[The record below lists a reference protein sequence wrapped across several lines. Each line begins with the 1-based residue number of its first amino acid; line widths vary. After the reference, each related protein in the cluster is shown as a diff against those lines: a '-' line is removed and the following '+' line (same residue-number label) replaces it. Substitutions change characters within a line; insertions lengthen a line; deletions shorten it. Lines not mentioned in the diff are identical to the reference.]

1 MSRPLDRF
9 ASAPLR
15 AYEEDRELRTR
26 VRAEFREMP
35 GMKITLAQAV
45 RLFSIESS
53 RCERVLGALVEMGE
67 LSTDGTAFSSPW
79 EGRRSA

>member
-1 MSRPLDRF
+1 
-9 ASAPLR
+9 
-15 AYEEDRELRTR
+15 
-26 VRAEFREMP
+26 
-35 GMKITLAQAV
+35 MKITLAQAV